1 MELRTSRTFR
11 SIAAILIGSAAAGG
25 GCSGTPPGPA
35 ATTAVPAGAPD
46 GDGGAAPDAVAGGE
60 PTILMVPRDRCCD
73 TPETCRELCGR
84 GDPSACVAYGEM
96 LVFANNRDTAVTPL
110 ATACDAHIA
119 SACTTLAA
127 QLFFLDR
134 MDEAF
139 DVLRPLC
146 AAGLPDEC
154 ALFGELLGRAGRP
167 DEALGPWSTAC
178 VADIGAACAG
188 LGDALEARGTR
199 GDADAVA
206 GVLRPRCERN
216 NDDAC
221 TSLGGLLAAAGR
233 ADESLEPLRL
243 VCDRS
248 PPTGCGALGD
258 LLVEA
263 GSTEEADAIL
273 ERLQELCGSDAIVC
287 PTAAS
292 LAERLG
298 APPSPTDLGRTRRVR
313 TRPVKPFGGSSARGC

>member
-1 MELRTSRTFR
+1 MDYERPERFGR
-11 SIAAILIGSAAAGG
+11 SQSDRLPRPPAGMQRDAAGARGHDG
-25 GCSGTPPGPA
+25 GPGRG
-35 ATTAVPAGAPD
+35 AGRR
-46 GDGGAAPDAVAGGE
+46 GAAPDVVAGGE

-221 TSLGGLLAAAGR
+221 TSLGGLLAAAGG
-233 ADESLEPLRL
+233 ADESLGRYAWSAS
-243 VCDRS
+243 D
-248 PPTGCGALGD
+248 PPTAPWATCSSKRAARRGRRAPRAPAGLCAATRSCAYRRIAGRTAGCAAGPDRLGPD
-258 LLVEA
+258 E
-263 GSTEEADAIL
+263 T
-273 ERLQELCGSDAIVC
+273 GSD
-287 PTAAS
+287 PTR
-292 LAERLG
+292 E
-298 APPSPTDLGRTRRVR
+298 TVR
-313 TRPVKPFGGSSARGC
+313 GFVG